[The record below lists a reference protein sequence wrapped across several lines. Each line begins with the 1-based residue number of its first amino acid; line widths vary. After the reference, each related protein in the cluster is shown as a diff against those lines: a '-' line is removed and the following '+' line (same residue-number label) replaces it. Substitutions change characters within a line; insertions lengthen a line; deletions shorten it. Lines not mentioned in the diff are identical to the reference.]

1 MTEQTDISRPAPVR
15 TRWPL
20 RGFLTAT
27 FIIVAGPPI
36 GAILLVVPLFFM
48 AGQHTVADFSPESVQ
63 NELWSYLSVSIL
75 MVTFSHFLGG
85 VQAGL
90 SAIWLGFRVFFRGTF
105 GYGEAALVALVVS
118 LIWAM
123 RVSNPGALLDFR
135 AVLSGDF
142 GGEGFPLTLIAV
154 SIVSALICR
163 WLLRVVRILPE

>member
-1 MTEQTDISRPAPVR
+1 MTDQTDIGRMAPAR

-27 FIIVAGPPI
+27 FIFVVGPPL

-48 AGQHTVADFSPESVQ
+48 SGQHTVADFSPESVQ

-75 MVTFSHFLGG
+75 MVMFSHFLGG

-105 GYGEAALVALVVS
+105 GYSEAALVALVAS
-118 LIWAM
+118 LIWGL
-123 RVSNPGALLDFR
+123 RVGNLGALLDFP
-135 AVLSGDF
+135 AVLSGDL
-142 GGEGFPLTLIAV
+142 GGEGFPLVLIVV

-163 WLLRVVRILPE
+163 WLLRVVRILPQ

>member
-1 MTEQTDISRPAPVR
+1 MTEQTDISHIPPAR

-27 FIIVAGPPI
+27 FIFVVGPPI
-36 GAILLVVPLFFM
+36 GAILLVVPLFFLS
-48 AGQHTVADFSPESVQ
+48 GQHTVADFSPESVQ
-63 NELWSYLSVSIL
+63 NELSSYLSVSIL
-75 MVTFSHFLGG
+75 MVVFSHFFGG

-90 SAIWLGFRVFFRGTF
+90 SAIWLGVRVFFRGTF
-105 GYGEAALVALVVS
+105 GYGEAVLVALVAS

-123 RVSNPGALLDFR
+123 RVSNLGALLDFR

-142 GGEGFPLTLIAV
+142 GGEGFPLMLIAA
-154 SIVSALICR
+154 SLLSALICR